1 MASAASGADTAAP
14 ALLEA
19 AIKPLPVT
27 ILSGFLGAGKTTL
40 LKRILQADHGL
51 RIAVIVNDM
60 AELNVDASIAGS
72 IVESKEQLVAMQ
84 NGCICCTLRE
94 DLLVEVARLAKSGSF
109 DYLVIES
116 TGVSEPLP
124 VAETF
129 TFESDDAPLSK
140 VARLDTMVTLL
151 DAVNFGADLD
161 SMDYLEDRDWAPKEE
176 DERNVSQL
184 LIDQLEF
191 ADVVIINKIDLADE
205 PSVGRI
211 EALVHR
217 LNPHAK
223 VLRSTKGDVPLES
236 ILNTGLFSMEE
247 AARAPGWLKE
257 LRGEHVPETEEY
269 AVTSFVLRSHRPF
282 HPARLNALM
291 DSKLFSAG
299 AVAASKSVAGAPGA
313 HAEGEAEEAE
323 EAAAA
328 AASSE
333 GLSEATKAV
342 MRGEAGYIV
351 RSKGIAWVASGE
363 GGMTYRGDWSHSGR
377 LVGLEPAGRW
387 WAAIPKENWPEG
399 MTPYGWVDEEGVGDR
414 QTEIVVIGMGMDKE
428 RVEAALRTC
437 IVTDEEF
444 AAGPAA
450 WAEWEDPI
458 WGDVDWEEH
467 AAEQDGEEDEEEHGH
482 DDCGHDHHSHD
493 CGEEGCDECEEDG
506 HSEGEE
512 DDAEAEA

>member
-1 MASAASGADTAAP
+1 MASAASGADPAAP

-109 DYLVIES
+109 DYLV
-116 TGVSEPLP
+116 
-124 VAETF
+124 
-129 TFESDDAPLSK
+129 
-140 VARLDTMVTLL
+140 ARLDTMVTLL

-176 DERNVSQL
+176 TSATSLQL

-191 ADVVIINKIDLADE
+191 ADVVIINKIDLATS
-205 PSVGRI
+205 PS
-211 EALVHR
+211 
-217 LNPHAK
+217 
-223 VLRSTKGDVPLES
+223 
-236 ILNTGLFSMEE
+236 
-247 AARAPGWLKE
+247 APGWLKE

-428 RVEAALRTC
+428 RVEAARRTC

-458 WGDVDWEEH
+458 WGDVDCEEH